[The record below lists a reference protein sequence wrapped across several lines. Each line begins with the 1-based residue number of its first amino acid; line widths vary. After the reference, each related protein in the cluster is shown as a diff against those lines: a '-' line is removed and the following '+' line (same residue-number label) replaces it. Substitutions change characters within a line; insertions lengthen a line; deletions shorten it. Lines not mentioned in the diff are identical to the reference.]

1 MEKTEVI
8 LMELKNYEEQCN
20 KILRQL
26 VIERIKNTSSNK
38 FKMEEI
44 EYWSQYFEILILIFM
59 FQVLQI
65 KREDYIKLLKK
76 QKRQLE
82 SEVYIIEKTKYQRK
96 KVRYIKEIEI

>member
-82 SEVYIIEKTKYQRK
+82 SEVYIIEKTKY
-96 KVRYIKEIEI
+96 